1 MSINLRSLIIV
12 FVLFIFSTNNIVA
25 QVDTDNV
32 SSENMDNMS
41 DQKLFSYY
49 QNIKSQGFSDEQIK
63 ALAKTRGVS
72 ASKISEFESR
82 IISLESPDMD
92 SEEPF
97 DDSLEIDD
105 SELTKKEVVNGVR
118 FKSKIF
124 GMDFFSNKNISFT
137 PNLNLSTPINYKLGP
152 GDKLVIS
159 IWGASQKTYTSS
171 VNREGVLRLPNIGPV
186 LINGLTI
193 EEATSKIK
201 GLLKRLRA

>member
-12 FVLFIFSTNNIVA
+12 FVLFIFSTNNIEA

-72 ASKISEFESR
+72 DSKISEFESR
-82 IISLESPDMD
+82 IISLESPDID
-92 SEEPF
+92 SEETV

-105 SELTKKEVVNGVR
+105 SQLTKK
-118 FKSKIF
+118 
-124 GMDFFSNKNISFT
+124 
-137 PNLNLSTPINYKLGP
+137 
-152 GDKLVIS
+152 
-159 IWGASQKTYTSS
+159 
-171 VNREGVLRLPNIGPV
+171 
-186 LINGLTI
+186 GL
-193 EEATSKIK
+193 
-201 GLLKRLRA
+201 